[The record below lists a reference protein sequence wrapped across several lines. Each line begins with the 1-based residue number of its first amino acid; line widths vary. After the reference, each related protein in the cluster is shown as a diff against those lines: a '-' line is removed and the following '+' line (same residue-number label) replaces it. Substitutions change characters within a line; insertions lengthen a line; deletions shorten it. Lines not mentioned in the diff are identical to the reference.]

1 MKYIF
6 LILFLYLQ
14 LFSEPIRFA
23 PLPMDIAPKLHM
35 QYSHML
41 SYLAKETGLEFE
53 FVYCTSYAEI
63 MEKFQNKEIDI
74 VELGPLPYLKL
85 SKKTPELKPFLT
97 FLTQNGS
104 DSYTCKLFT
113 FDKNIASLDDLKS
126 VNQHLY
132 LTSQY
137 STCGPLMMG
146 EILHTIGRSVNDF
159 NNTFSGTHSNVVLK
173 NLLNQNAVGGV
184 KSTVYANY
192 KHIGLKTLGTSK
204 AIPGFTFAANTKL
217 ISQENI
223 TIIQNS
229 ILKLHPLDNNT
240 DWEITKK
247 WGKNIRYG
255 AVKPKEDTY
264 VGVKEAWERMNN
276 AQ

>member
-1 MKYIF
+1 MKYTF
-6 LILFLYLQ
+6 LISFLYLQ
-14 LFSEPIRFA
+14 LFAEPIRFA

-41 SYLAKETGLEFE
+41 SYLSKETGLEFE

-85 SKKTPELKPFLT
+85 SKETPELKPFLT

-113 FDKNIASLDDLKS
+113 FDENINALDNLRSPDE
-126 VNQHLY
+126 HLF
-132 LTSQY
+132 LTSQH

-146 EILHTIGRSVNDF
+146 EILYNIGKNVNDF
-159 NNTFSGTHSNVVLK
+159 NNTFSGTHSKVVLE
-173 NLLNQNAVGGV
+173 NLLHLNAVGGV
-184 KSTVYANY
+184 KSTVYTNY
-192 KHIGLKTLGTSK
+192 EHIGLKTLGTSK
-204 AIPGFTFAANTKL
+204 SIPGFTFAVNTKL
-217 ISQENI
+217 ISQKNI
-223 TIIQNS
+223 TLIQNA

-247 WGKNIRYG
+247 WGKNIRFG
-255 AVKPKEDTY
+255 AVKPKENAY
-264 VGVKEAWERMNN
+264 LGVKKAWERMHN
-276 AQ
+276 AK